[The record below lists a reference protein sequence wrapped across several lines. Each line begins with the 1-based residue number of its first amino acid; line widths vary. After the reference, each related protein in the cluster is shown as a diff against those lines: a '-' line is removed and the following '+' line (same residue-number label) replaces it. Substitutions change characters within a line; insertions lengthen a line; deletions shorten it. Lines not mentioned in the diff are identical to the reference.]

1 MFRKFL
7 YYLLDEMEMEAEYK
21 GEMHYEIEF
30 PEVIQNDEQ
39 MCKDLL
45 EDFEDQVKSLAWK
58 MGLKINE
65 K

>member
-7 YYLLDEMEMEAEYK
+7 YELLDMEVECK

-45 EDFEDQVKSLAWK
+45 EDFEDQVRSLAWK
-58 MGLKINE
+58 IGVKLNE

>member
-7 YYLLDEMEMEAEYK
+7 YELLDMEVECK

-45 EDFEDQVKSLAWK
+45 EDFEDQVRSLAWK
-58 MGLKINE
+58 MGLKLNE

>member
-7 YYLLDEMEMEAEYK
+7 YELLDMETECK

-39 MCKDLL
+39 MFKDLL

-58 MGLKINE
+58 MGLKLNE

>member
-7 YYLLDEMEMEAEYK
+7 YHLLEEMMEVDCK

-30 PEVIQNDEQ
+30 PEVIRQDEQ

-45 EDFEDQVKSLAWK
+45 KDFEDQVRSLAWK
-58 MGLKINE
+58 MGLKLHE

>member
-7 YYLLDEMEMEAEYK
+7 YELLDMKVECK

-45 EDFEDQVKSLAWK
+45 EDFEDQVRSLAWK
-58 MGLKINE
+58 MGLKLNE

>member
-1 MFRKFL
+1 MFRKFI
-7 YYLLDEMEMEAEYK
+7 YYLLDEMDMEVECK
-21 GEMHYEIEF
+21 GEMHYLIEF
-30 PEVIQNDEQ
+30 PEAIQNDEQ

-58 MGLKINE
+58 MGLKLDE

>member
-45 EDFEDQVKSLAWK
+45 EDFEDQVRSLAWK
-58 MGLKINE
+58 MGLKLNE

>member
-7 YYLLDEMEMEAEYK
+7 YELLDMEVECK

-58 MGLKINE
+58 MGLKLNE

>member
-7 YYLLDEMEMEAEYK
+7 YYLLDEMEMEVEHK

-30 PEVIQNDEQ
+30 PEVIQDNEQ

-45 EDFEDQVKSLAWK
+45 EDFEDQVKSLAFK
-58 MGLKINE
+58 MGLKLTE

>member
-7 YYLLDEMEMEAEYK
+7 YELLDMETECK

-58 MGLKINE
+58 MGLKLNE

>member
-7 YYLLDEMEMEAEYK
+7 YDLLDMEVECK

-45 EDFEDQVKSLAWK
+45 EDFEDQVRSLAWK
-58 MGLKINE
+58 MGLKLNE

>member
-58 MGLKINE
+58 MGLKLNE

>member
-1 MFRKFL
+1 
-7 YYLLDEMEMEAEYK
+7 MEVECK

-45 EDFEDQVKSLAWK
+45 EDFEDQVRSLAWK
-58 MGLKINE
+58 MGLKLNE

>member
-1 MFRKFL
+1 MFRKFI
-7 YYLLDEMEMEAEYK
+7 YYLLDEMEMEVEHK

-45 EDFEDQVKSLAWK
+45 EDFEDQVKSLAFK
-58 MGLKINE
+58 MGLKLNE

>member
-7 YYLLDEMEMEAEYK
+7 YELLDMETECK

-45 EDFEDQVKSLAWK
+45 EDFEDQVKSLAFK
-58 MGLKINE
+58 MGLKLNE

>member
-1 MFRKFL
+1 MFRRFL
-7 YYLLDEMEMEAEYK
+7 YDLLDMKLQCK

-30 PEVIQNDEQ
+30 PEAIQGNAQ

-45 EDFEDQVKSLAWK
+45 EEFEDQVKSLAFK
-58 MGLKINE
+58 MGLKLEE

>member
-7 YYLLDEMEMEAEYK
+7 YEIMDNKRECV
-21 GEMHYEIEF
+21 GEMHYEVKF
-30 PEVIQNDEQ
+30 PEVIADDEQ

-45 EDFEDQVKSLAWK
+45 EDFEDQVRSLAWK
-58 MGLKINE
+58 MGLKLNE